1 MNVGLPGIDEPQTMK
16 KVISLVQ
23 EVINLPLQIDSSSKE
38 AIEIACRYYNGKPL
52 INSVNGKDQVLDDI
66 LPIVKKYGGVVIGL
80 TLEDDIPDQAQDRYQ
95 IACKIL
101 QKAQSYGIEKEN
113 VIIGKLLPAG
123 TGLRGPL
130 KSPETIARELEE
142 ARKEK
147 ELEEAEHLQAE
158 TLSESLLSSTEIDE
172 EFSTTE

>member
-1 MNVGLPGIDEPQTMK
+1 M
-16 KVISLVQ
+16 
-23 EVINLPLQIDSSSKE
+23 
-38 AIEIACRYYNGKPL
+38 
-52 INSVNGKDQVLDDI
+52 
-66 LPIVKKYGGVVIGL
+66 
-80 TLEDDIPDQAQDRYQ
+80 
-95 IACKIL
+95 
-101 QKAQSYGIEKEN
+101 
-113 VIIGKLLPAG
+113 
-123 TGLRGPL
+123 